1 MKASDKEASLLL
13 LTDAEF
19 AEEDDSYDV
28 TDGNVGVIDGGTS
41 MGDEESSD
49 DIETIEG
56 DE

>member
-1 MKASDKEASLLL
+1 MKASDKEAPLLL
-13 LTDAEF
+13 LTDAVF
-19 AEEDDSYDV
+19 TLEDDSDDV

-41 MGDEESSD
+41 MGDEESPD